1 MVTNYDGEQIEIPTT
16 LPMLPV
22 RDIVV
27 FPYMII
33 PLFVGRDS
41 SIRSVEE
48 ALAKTD
54 RLIFLSSQKNIADE
68 QPTPDGIYETG
79 TVAMIMRMR
88 KLPDGRI
95 KILTQGLCKARVKKF
110 SQTTPFYEVQ
120 VEQIQEAGVG
130 EKKAEA
136 EALMRTIKEQL
147 ERVISLGKVLAP
159 DIMMVLEDIQDPS
172 RMADLVSSN
181 LGLKVS
187 QAQEILETH
196 EPYAKLQKI
205 TELLTKE
212 IEVLSIQAKIRSQTK
227 DEITKSQKEY
237 FLREQMKQIKNELGD
252 NDPKGEEIAEL
263 REKILSSKMPSNVEQ
278 ESLKQ
283 LQRLE
288 RMHPE
293 SSEASMMRT
302 YIEWMV
308 DTPWSKCSN
317 DNLDLDHAKD
327 ILDDDHYKLDKIKE
341 RILEFLAVR
350 KLKHNMKG
358 PILCF
363 SGPPG
368 VGKTSLGKSIAKALG
383 REFVRISL
391 GGVKDEAEIRGHR
404 RTYVGALPGRIIQ
417 GLKQAGTNNP
427 VFILDELDKMGSD
440 YKGDPSAALL
450 EVLDPEQNYAF
461 RDHYLNVPID
471 LTNVMFIATCN
482 VLEQIPPA
490 LRDRMEVIQLSGY
503 TQEEKY
509 FISRKYLIPK
519 QTTENGLKPD
529 HIQFSDGGIQAIVE
543 NYTREAGLRN
553 LERLIGSVCRK
564 TARKVAEGD
573 ETTTTITPDVVTK
586 YLGPA
591 VYVREDEQQKDEVGI
606 STGLAWTSVGGEILY
621 VETATTRGKGGMLLT
636 GQLGDVMKESA
647 QAALGLI
654 RWRAADFGIHPDTL
668 SETDIHVHFPQGAI
682 PKDGPSAGITM
693 ATAIISRLTGIPV
706 RKDVAM
712 TGEITLT
719 GRVLPIGGLKE
730 KALAAMRHG
739 IKTVVIPDKNKKDLE
754 DIPEEFREHLT
765 FVPVKSIDEVL
776 EVALSHKVTP
786 IETGATTHGGD
797 IHEARPSKGKK
808 QKPIAAAEPAV
819 AKGVMSKS
827 AKRSA

>member
-1 MVTNYDGEQIEIPTT
+1 MVTNYDGEQIEIPHT

-48 ALAKTD
+48 ALTKTD
-54 RLIFLSSQKNIADE
+54 KLIFLSSQKNIADE
-68 QPTPDGIYETG
+68 QPTPEGIYETG
-79 TVAMIMRMR
+79 TVAMIIRMR

-95 KILTQGLCKARVKKF
+95 KILTQGLCKARVKRF
-110 SQTTPFYEVQ
+110 TQTQPFYEVQ
-120 VEQIQEAGVG
+120 VDQIQEVLT
-130 EKKAEA
+130 EKKSES
-136 EALMRTIKEQL
+136 EALMRTIKEQI
-147 ERVISLGKVLAP
+147 ERMISLGKVLAP

-172 RMADLVSSN
+172 RMADLVASN

-187 QAQEILETH
+187 VAQEVLEIH
-196 EPYAKLQKI
+196 EPFQKLQKI
-205 TELLTKE
+205 NEILNKE
-212 IEVLSIQAKIRSQTK
+212 TEVLSIQAKIRSQTK
-227 DEITKSQKEY
+227 EEITKSQKEY
-237 FLREQMKQIKNELGD
+237 FLREQMKQIKSELGD
-252 NDPKGEEIAEL
+252 NDPRAEEMNEL
-263 REKILSSKMPSNVEQ
+263 REKVLSSKMPQAVEQ
-278 ESLKQ
+278 ETMKQ

-302 YIEWMV
+302 YVEWMI
-308 DTPWSKCSN
+308 DTPWSKASE
-317 DNLDLDHAKD
+317 DNLDLDHAME
-327 ILDDDHYKLDKIKE
+327 ILDEDHYKLEKIKE
-341 RILEFLAVR
+341 RIIEFLAVR
-350 KLKHNMKG
+350 KLKKDNLKG

-471 LTNVMFIATCN
+471 LTNVMFITTCN
-482 VLEQIPPA
+482 QLDQIPAP

-509 FISRKYLIPK
+509 FICRRYLIPK
-519 QTTENGLKPD
+519 QVQENGL
-529 HIQFSDGGIQAIVE
+529 SDAQIEFTDEGIQSIID

-553 LERLIGSVCRK
+553 LERLVGTVCRK
-564 TARKVAEGD
+564 TARFVAEGR
-573 ETTTTITPDVVTK
+573 TTTTRIDAECVAK
-586 YLGPA
+586 FLGPA
-591 VYVREDEQQKDEVGI
+591 VYSREDEQDKDEVGI

-621 VETATTRGKGGMLLT
+621 VETAITRGKGGMLLT
-636 GQLGDVMKESA
+636 GQLGDVMKESG

-654 RWRAADFGIHPDTL
+654 RWRAADFGINSDVL
-668 SETDIHVHFPQGAI
+668 SETDIHVHFPQGAV

-730 KALAAMRHG
+730 KSLAAMRHG
-739 IKTVVIPDKNKKDLE
+739 IRTIIIPEKNRKDLE
-754 DIPEEFREHLT
+754 EIPEEYRKVLN

-776 EVALSHKVTP
+776 EVALARKIKP
-786 IETGATTHGGD
+786 IESSLPGAGGNASE
-797 IHEARPSKGKK
+797 IRPSKNKK
-808 QKPIAAAEPAV
+808 QKPVAAAEPAV
-819 AKGVMSKS
+819 AKGL
-827 AKRSA
+827 KRAS